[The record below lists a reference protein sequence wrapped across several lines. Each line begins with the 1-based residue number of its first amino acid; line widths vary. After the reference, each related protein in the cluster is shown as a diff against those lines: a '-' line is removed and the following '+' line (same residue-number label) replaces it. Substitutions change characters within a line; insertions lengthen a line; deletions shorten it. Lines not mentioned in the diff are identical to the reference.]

1 MKTEAQVRNTLVRK
15 VLEIPSKKLRVLSNF
30 ISKLENTESKKS
42 DLLNFSGVW
51 NDIDDSVFKDLTEN
65 LSQNRQSNRQPIDE
79 QDIN

>member
-15 VLEIPSKKLRVLSNF
+15 VLEIPPKKLRVLSDF
-30 ISKLENTESKKS
+30 ISKLENAESRKS
-42 DLLNFSGVW
+42 DLLAFSGVW

-65 LSQNRQSNRQPIDE
+65 LSQNRQSNRKPIDE